1 MSLFPDLNKWW
12 EYDPDEIMSVV
23 YWAQDQLPPSKVKYP
38 EKYEKNWNNIKR
50 QLIEKY
56 GDGGEQ

>member
-38 EKYEKNWNNIKR
+38 EKYEKNWNNIIRKEH
-50 QLIEKY
+50 LTVI
-56 GDGGEQ
+56 DGGAK